1 MLPESAKMENV
12 PSFFATEV
20 ALITT
25 NSSKYG
31 PNAMA
36 FEWTMQIAYDPIL
49 IAIFIHE
56 SPTYWNIQET
66 NGFAVNMA

>member
-1 MLPESAKMENV
+1 MFIDFL
-12 PSFFATEV
+12 ATEV

-56 SPTYWNIQET
+56 SLGIFKRQM
-66 NGFAVNMA
+66 GLQ